1 MAFTP
6 EEREFL
12 TSQRLGRVST
22 ASSDAEPDVAVVGFS
37 VDPDG
42 EIVIGGLDNPR
53 TIKWRNVLA
62 TGRAAFVVD
71 DLVSITPWRP
81 RGLKV
86 RGISDIEGHHVIVI
100 RPETVWSWGI
110 NRNAPTYFAGVV
122 EKRTFNL

>member
-71 DLVSITPWRP
+71 DAGQHHAVASAGPEG
-81 RGLKV
+81 RG
-86 RGISDIEGHHVIVI
+86 S
-100 RPETVWSWGI
+100 S
-110 NRNAPTYFAGVV
+110 
-122 EKRTFNL
+122 